1 MEVMKSSNT
10 TGSWEEALVVR
21 FIDGS
26 EQQYERV
33 GVVANVSPNAR
44 PWTTA
49 KSWFDSLETH
59 EITLV

>member
-1 MEVMKSSNT
+1 MEVMKSGNT

-21 FIDGS
+21 FIEGS
-26 EQQYERV
+26 KQQYERV
-33 GVVANVSPNAR
+33 GVVANVSSNAR

-49 KSWFDSLETH
+49 KSWFDSFETN